1 MLPILQTFSLDSK
14 HSQATDMAIF
24 SLSLLPN
31 VLREFSTDF
40 NFLTYYFLF
49 SLLKL
54 LHLNVINDL
63 IAKSDILF

>member
-14 HSQATDMAIF
+14 PSQATDMAIF
-24 SLSLLPN
+24 SPSLLPN
-31 VLREFSTDF
+31 VLKGFSTDF
-40 NFLTYYFLF
+40 TFLTYCFLL

-54 LHLNVINDL
+54 LQLNVISDL